1 VEEFFARLKEHK
13 LVQWLLGYAAVAV
26 ALIPVLDIV
35 AAQFGWPES
44 LRRGITL
51 AVIMG
56 FFMVLVLAWY
66 HGERGAQKMPR
77 SEVLLL
83 VGLVVITGVLMWR
96 VAPSGHEG
104 VSTVSVAKAAAPAPE
119 STATPARMDIPAKSI
134 AVLPFENLST
144 DKGNA
149 YFADGMQDLILTK
162 LADIGDLKVI
172 SRTSTMKYASHPD
185 DLKTIAQQLGVATI
199 LEGSVQKAGDQV
211 LINVQLIDAKTDS
224 HLWAESYTRDLTNI
238 FGVEGEVAGKVADAL
253 KARLSPG
260 EAAAVASVPT
270 KDPAAYDA
278 YLRGE
283 HYLDQMWAGDFAVV
297 PKAVAAFREATDHDP
312 QFALAWAQLA
322 LSQSMLSYASI
333 DTSDAT
339 RQQALANAE
348 HALALAP
355 DLPQAH
361 YALGYV
367 YRFGFADLDKALAQF
382 KIAQRGAPNSAEIVA
397 AIAYVQGIQGDI
409 PAEVGSLQ
417 RAADL
422 NPRDPNLALALGW
435 GLTSLRHYDQAATAY
450 RRTLAIAPN
459 DPEAYT
465 AMARLL
471 VLQHAD
477 VPAAL
482 AWLDKAPADLQAGAE
497 ILSAR
502 VELLLL
508 QRDYKAAQQAVDT
521 LRPGGRFVSPLSV
534 LMLRATVSRVAGD
547 NQAAQALY
555 RQALDMAT
563 AAARAG
569 LNEVALVGEAAIPIA
584 QAGLGHRAEALQ
596 ALENVR
602 ALARKM
608 DGGALVDRL
617 SLARAQVYVLLGDG
631 DAAIAPLDKALAL
644 PLGNAVSVPLLKL
657 DPSWDPLR
665 NDPRFQALLKK
676 YGSDAPTQDV
686 SKQ

>member
-56 FFMVLVLAWY
+56 FFVVLVLAWY

-83 VGLVVITGVLMWR
+83 VGLAMLTGVLMWR
-96 VAPSGHEG
+96 VAPSGHE
-104 VSTVSVAKAAAPAPE
+104 SIPLANTANAKPAAP
-119 STATPARMDIPAKSI
+119 SARMDVSAKSI

-382 KIAQRGAPNSAEIVA
+382 KIALRGAPNSAEIVA
-397 AIAYVQGIQGDI
+397 AIAYIQGIQGDV

-435 GLTSLRHYDQAATAY
+435 GLTSLRRYDQAATAY
-450 RRTLAIAPN
+450 RRALAIAPN

-465 AMARLL
+465 GMARLL

-497 ILSAR
+497 ILSER

-508 QRDYKAAQQAVDT
+508 QRDYKAAQQAVDA
-521 LRPGGRFVSPLSV
+521 LRPGGRFVSPLNV
-534 LMLRATVSRVAGD
+534 LMLRAKVSRVAGD

-569 LNEVALVGEAAIPIA
+569 LNEVALVGEAYIPIA
-584 QAGLGHRAEALQ
+584 QAGLGHRVEALQ

-617 SLARAQVYVLLGDG
+617 LLARAQVYVLLGDG